1 MPLVCTTKRIAAA
14 ALHPSQVHAFAMSA
28 GQNRLA
34 RVLPNHARVVG
45 ITAMYVSLAEDYLP
59 SIPIA
64 WSIVLRVGFF
74 FSYTFIVCHVLD
86 LFCIDLHL
94 DSALV
99 TLFARWIR
107 AVLGSYTMAQL
118 VAEPCRARRYRT
130 TCA

>member
-74 FSYTFIVCHVLD
+74 FRILLSFVMYWICSVLT
-86 LFCIDLHL
+86 C
-94 DSALV
+94 
-99 TLFARWIR
+99 TWT
-107 AVLGSYTMAQL
+107 VLW
-118 VAEPCRARRYRT
+118 
-130 TCA
+130 